1 MLKKVITTITILV
14 IAGYFTYDNYASYIE
29 NPWTRDGQVRADIIQ
44 ITPRVTGPV
53 IELNVEDNSHV
64 KQGDVLF
71 KIDPST
77 FEAAK
82 DQAYANLLQ
91 AKALLERA
99 INEEKRLIRAACPVV
114 NEEKGLILAE
124 CPLPNSP

>member
-1 MLKKVITTITILV
+1 MLKKLITTIAVLA

-64 KQGDVLF
+64 K
-71 KIDPST
+71 
-77 FEAAK
+77 
-82 DQAYANLLQ
+82 
-91 AKALLERA
+91 
-99 INEEKRLIRAACPVV
+99 KR
-114 NEEKGLILAE
+114 
-124 CPLPNSP
+124 